1 MIYCSEVCFRMKSI
15 SIHEG
20 MTLSCPDSFRVMT
33 LEELNK
39 ISASHYPNRFGI
51 WDEEAKVM
59 LSFIWHKINVMAVS
73 LTDPRR
79 NLYGVEMQM
88 RHMLQPFGYKK
99 TGSQKRHIAG
109 RKAKGFSYEYQV
121 NGQYQSGE
129 VFLFKNGRNF
139 YTLYTYAWE
148 PMEGEVQEIIHRI
161 VDSIRFQ

>member
-1 MIYCSEVCFRMKSI
+1 MMKTLT
-15 SIHEG
+15 IHEG
-20 MTLSCPDSFRVMT
+20 LTLSCPDSFRVMT

-51 WDEEAKVM
+51 WDEEAKIM

-88 RHMLQPFGYKK
+88 RRMLQPFDYKK
-99 TGSQKRHIAG
+99 NASLRRQIGG
-109 RKAKGFSYEYQV
+109 MKAKGFSYDYRV
-121 NGQYQSGE
+121 NGQFQSGE
-129 VFLFKNGRNF
+129 VYMFKHQRNY

-148 PMEGEVQEIIHRI
+148 PMEGKVQETIQRI